1 MLYACFIEMTHKTLK
16 NMATCQHLLLEVD
29 MMDNQEFRD
38 KFQSIQLLWTM
49 KVLLKGKRNDLT
61 LELLRIFLASRGKG
75 VISFG
80 HGKQEARV
88 SFWTPS
94 VSSYRLVL
102 NDRKNKDEHL
112 RLSFPPDKTL
122 NIATS
127 WMGLETLCSFR
138 LANSK
143 DMLYPTHSCI
153 HEIQWQLEDRVA
165 YEQESRTSMK
175 KYPHLHAQSNS
186 FII

>member
-1 MLYACFIEMTHKTLK
+1 MTHKTLK
-16 NMATCQHLLLEVD
+16 NMATWQYLLLEVD
-29 MMDNQEFRD
+29 MMD

-49 KVLLKGKRNDLT
+49 KVLLKGKRNYLA
-61 LELLRIFLASRGKG
+61 LELLRNLLPSIGKG
-75 VISFG
+75 GISFG

-94 VSSYRLVL
+94 VSSYNRLVL

-153 HEIQWQLEDRVA
+153 HEIQWHLEGSVA

-175 KYPHLHAQSNS
+175 KYPHFHAQSNS